1 MKKIISLLAVLA
13 AGFGFASA
21 QNFTATCN
29 GKAIANG
36 DVIEVCKLL
45 EAGDDM
51 EADFMITST
60 SDADIDFSMKFEDV
74 QPAEAVVTI
83 CGFGGCRAGNS
94 IDNETLEPGKTYG
107 GEGDKIDIAY
117 IVGEK
122 VEKVTMK
129 VTMSDNTAGE
139 DLVFTLVFN
148 PTSSEEGFTAT
159 YEGNAIANGDVI
171 EVCKLLEAGD
181 DMEADFMITSTSDA
195 DIDFSM
201 KFEDVQPAEA
211 VVTICGFGGCRAGN
225 SIDNETLE
233 PGKTYGGE
241 GDKIDIAHIVGE
253 KAEKVTMKVTMSN
266 NTNGKALVFTLVLD
280 PTRNAEGVAN
290 QTVAEVIAAA
300 YPNPASEVVN
310 FRLNNVKAGATV
322 VLRDLSG
329 KALRQVVAADEV
341 SMNLQGLSAGMYFY
355 TVEEQGVRMA
365 TGKLVIR

>member
-29 GKAIANG
+29 GKTIANG
-36 DVIEVCKLL
+36 DVIEVRESVKVG
-45 EAGDDM
+45 ATM
-51 EADFMITST
+51 EADFLITST
-60 SDADIDFSMKFEDV
+60 STSNVDFSMKFEEV
-74 QPAEAVVTI
+74 QPENAVITI
-83 CGFGGCRAGNS
+83 CGFGGCRVGNS

-107 GEGDKIDIAY
+107 GENDKIDIAY
-117 IVGEK
+117 IVMEEGVK
-122 VEKVTMK
+122 ATMK

-139 DLVFTLVFN
+139 
-148 PTSSEEGFTAT
+148 E
-159 YEGNAIANGDVI
+159 
-171 EVCKLLEAGD
+171 
-181 DMEADFMITSTSDA
+181 
-195 DIDFSM
+195 
-201 KFEDVQPAEA
+201 
-211 VVTICGFGGCRAGN
+211 
-225 SIDNETLE
+225 
-233 PGKTYGGE
+233 
-241 GDKIDIAHIVGE
+241 
-253 KAEKVTMKVTMSN
+253 
-266 NTNGKALVFTLVLD
+266 LVFTLVLD
-280 PTRNAEGVAN
+280 PTREETAN